1 MNSPFSLL
9 KGFFEGG
16 REEPAADAGTE
27 ACRSFEEGYDAVEQE
42 YLSVLE
48 ILKAGEGDPA
58 GLSRA
63 LSEAEQRLSEKLER
77 LETKADEIEARA
89 GEKMAGDDLEVMLKR
104 MPSLFGAA
112 RNDAAVSEISAR
124 RGARIE
130 ELQRELE
137 ARKAALDSGT
147 AEQLQRVMALLEGI
161 SLSGEVTGMLG
172 SIF

>member
-63 LSEAEQRLSEKLER
+63 LSEAEQRLSEELER
-77 LETKADEIEARA
+77 LETKADEIEARVAAFGGAHGREA
-89 GEKMAGDDLEVMLKR
+89 GVFEQHLQQRADGLVVFDDGYGRGGIHE
-104 MPSLFGAA
+104 SL
-112 RNDAAVSEISAR
+112 
-124 RGARIE
+124 
-130 ELQRELE
+130 LC
-137 ARKAALDSGT
+137 GT
-147 AEQLQRVMALLEGI
+147 PIL
-161 SLSGEVTGMLG
+161 
-172 SIF
+172 